1 MNLVIDDAIEVGQ
14 VTKTNET
21 ETRRPLGMIP
31 RGVTLQMDDADY
43 SAGRILL
50 KGDNVSLIQSLSG

>member
-21 ETRRPLGMIP
+21 ETRRPLGMLP
-31 RGVTLQMDDADY
+31 WV
-43 SAGRILL
+43 
-50 KGDNVSLIQSLSG
+50 

>member
-21 ETRRPLGMIP
+21 ETRRPLGMA
-31 RGVTLQMDDADY
+31 GVGLC
-43 SAGRILL
+43 
-50 KGDNVSLIQSLSG
+50 